1 MAELFKWPPQFH
13 EEWNNTEE
21 WNTIVS
27 KYENHA
33 SQRRSKWSRRYGKWK
48 LTFSR
53 EVATNAADDI
63 MDFFNARQ
71 GKAQSF
77 YLPSWKREF
86 KLYVAHTAPFS
97 SGDITLDITFGSSAT
112 IASKLS
118 SVVGQRGNLVHI
130 SSDDM
135 DGTNGDVF
143 RVDSIVSNVL
153 TVTRMA
159 GTNTS
164 YPAGTFVNICYPV
177 VFASDSLNQ
186 DNILPI
192 LFKSGID
199 FEEV

>member
-13 EEWNNTEE
+13 EEWNNAEE

-33 SQRRSKWSRRYGKWK
+33 SQRRSKWPRRYGKWK

-71 GKAQSF
+71 GRAQSF

-86 KLYVAHTAPFS
+86 KLSVAHTAPFS
-97 SGDITLDITFGSSAT
+97 SGDITLVSSAT
-112 IASKLS
+112 IASRLS
-118 SVVGQRGNLVHI
+118 SVVGQRGNLIHI

-143 RVDSIVSNVL
+143 RIDSITSNVL
-153 TVTRMA
+153 TVTRVA

-164 YPAGTFVNICYPV
+164 YPVGTFVNIAFEVY
-177 VFASDSLNQ
+177 FANDSLNQ

-192 LFKSGID
+192 LFKSGLD
-199 FEEV
+199 FDER

>member
-33 SQRRSKWSRRYGKWK
+33 SQRRPKWSRRYGKWK

-71 GKAQSF
+71 GRAQSF

-86 KLYVAHTAPFS
+86 KLSVAHTAPFS
-97 SGDITLDITFGSSAT
+97 SGDITLVSSAT
-112 IASKLS
+112 IASRLS
-118 SVVGQRGNLVHI
+118 SVVGQRGNLIHI

-143 RVDSIVSNVL
+143 RIDSITSNVL
-153 TVTRMA
+153 TVTRVA

-164 YPAGTFVNICYPV
+164 YPVETFVNIAFEVY
-177 VFASDSLNQ
+177 FANDSLNQ

-192 LFKSGID
+192 LFKSGLD
-199 FEEV
+199 FDER

>member
-13 EEWNNTEE
+13 EEWNNMEE

-33 SQRRSKWSRRYGKWK
+33 SQRRPKWSRRYGKWK

-86 KLYVAHTAPFS
+86 KLSVAHTAPFS
-97 SGDITLDITFGSSAT
+97 SGDITLVSSAT
-112 IASKLS
+112 IASRLS
-118 SVVGQRGNLVHI
+118 SVVGQRGNLIHI

-143 RVDSIVSNVL
+143 RIDSITSNVP
-153 TVTRMA
+153 T
-159 GTNTS
+159 G
-164 YPAGTFVNICYPV
+164 
-177 VFASDSLNQ
+177 
-186 DNILPI
+186 
-192 LFKSGID
+192 
-199 FEEV
+199 